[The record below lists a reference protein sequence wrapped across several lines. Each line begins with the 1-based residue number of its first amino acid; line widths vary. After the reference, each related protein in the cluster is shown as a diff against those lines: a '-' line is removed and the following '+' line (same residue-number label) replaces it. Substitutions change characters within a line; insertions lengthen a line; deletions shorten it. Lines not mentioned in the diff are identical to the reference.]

1 MGMEI
6 PACYEGAPLRR
17 APTAR
22 ETEACWRDPQLG
34 PSHFP
39 LPWYW
44 GEAHLELTLAR
55 ELGGRRGNQETQGSS
70 MSQLPP
76 QEKQRKPRKP
86 CLGPSTTP
94 TVPLWPSPRT
104 GRDRSTERGKPI
116 SEKSPISTRQQ
127 LPGDLIASTVPE
139 LLMLRGSE
147 RASQKRG
154 DRGLVQTLHWRRK

>member
-22 ETEACWRDPQLG
+22 ETEACWWDPQLG

-55 ELGGRRGNQETQGSS
+55 ELGGRRGNQETQVRT
-70 MSQLPP
+70 QRCPLQDKKRRE
-76 QEKQRKPRKP
+76 QES
-86 CLGPSTTP
+86 L
-94 TVPLWPSPRT
+94 L
-104 GRDRSTERGKPI
+104 
-116 SEKSPISTRQQ
+116 
-127 LPGDLIASTVPE
+127 LAS
-139 LLMLRGSE
+139 L
-147 RASQKRG
+147 
-154 DRGLVQTLHWRRK
+154 